1 MKRETTIISLVII
14 AIILSTGGI
23 YLYERVLGP
32 QTVMQ
37 TNPDKMNCR
46 QGNIFDGVTGQ
57 ARFTVLSTCEKV
69 VGIVHDM
76 KGTKEPD
83 GDYHFNLALEPPYKK
98 LLNYVNNNR
107 VNNMLV
113 IEIIP
118 RDQISNPYVQIPKNG
133 DRIEAYG
140 AWVTDNLA
148 EHGWNELHPAWEV
161 KIL

>member
-1 MKRETTIISLVII
+1 MKRKTTIISMVII

-32 QTVMQ
+32 QTVIQ
-37 TNPDKMNCR
+37 TNPDKVNCR
-46 QGNIFDGVTGQ
+46 QGNIFDGVTRQ

-69 VGIVHDM
+69 VGIVHNM

-83 GDYHFNLALEPPYKK
+83 GDYQFNLALESQYKK

-107 VNNMLV
+107 FNGMLV

-118 RDQISNPYVQIPKNG
+118 KDQISNPYVQIPKNG

-148 EHGWNELHPAWEV
+148 GGWNELHPAWKV